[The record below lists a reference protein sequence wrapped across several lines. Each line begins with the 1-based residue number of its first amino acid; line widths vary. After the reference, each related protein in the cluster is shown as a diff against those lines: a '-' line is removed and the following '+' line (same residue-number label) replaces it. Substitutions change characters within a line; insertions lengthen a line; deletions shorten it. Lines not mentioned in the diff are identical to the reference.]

1 VINVRISGIATPQVV
16 DSRGPQRSAVGFWM
30 LFTLEALFVAGV
42 LALVLVLVLPARAPL
57 ARSDDFE
64 IIRNAAWASVHGTS
78 NDPLMEV
85 APGVSVRASS
95 VRGFDLNGRVY
106 YYYFEGQPSYDPL
119 SSGAVDRRDVD
130 VLLRDTAGPKP
141 LVIYEMIH

>member
-1 VINVRISGIATPQVV
+1 MSGIAPSQAV
-16 DSRGPQRSAVGFWM
+16 DARRPRHSALGFWM
-30 LFTLEALFVAGV
+30 LFTLEALFIAGV

-57 ARSDDFE
+57 ARSDDFA
-64 IIRNAAWASVHGTS
+64 IIRNAAWAGVDGTS

-85 APGVSVRASS
+85 APGVNVRASS
-95 VRGFDLNGRVY
+95 VRGFNLKGRVY

-119 SSGAVDRRDVD
+119 SSGAVVRRDVD
-130 VLLRDTAGPKP
+130 VLLRDTSGPKP